1 MKIEFEQYTCVKDG
15 KVIKTIDCQK
25 FTEQDKI
32 DESRRPCVR
41 SWKENYTKE
50 NGAFWYLTDKIS
62 KEV

>member
-32 DESRRPCVR
+32 DESRKPCVDW
-41 SWKENYTKE
+41 WKENYTKE

>member
-32 DESRRPCVR
+32 DESRKPCVDW
-41 SWKENYTKE
+41 WKDNYTVE
-50 NGAFWYLTDKIS
+50 NGAFWYLTSKFS